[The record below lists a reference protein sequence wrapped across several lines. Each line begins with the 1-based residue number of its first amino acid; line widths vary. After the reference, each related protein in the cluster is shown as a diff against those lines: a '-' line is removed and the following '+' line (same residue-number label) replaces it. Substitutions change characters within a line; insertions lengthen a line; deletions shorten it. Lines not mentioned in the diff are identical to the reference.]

1 MAHRK
6 YQISKNTC
14 NEDRPRNT
22 STGYSNKIRIFPFL
36 FHEYGSLEFILN
48 LADSILDF
56 LKKILYKRK
65 KLHRVLSV
73 LQYGIPAVVFI
84 SDLIGKLRKFQ
95 QIKSGK
101 NDVSNENAEKYK
113 ELFNVT
119 TKVNIEFTPFL
130 LGGEITKWLLQRPTT
145 KDFKVLGYYQ
155 FDTLQPIA
163 DSYRE
168 DDSTLVTALEMN
180 GIKFAWVLRMYRT
193 TDGDLYLR
201 YSDVYAPLEHIS
213 KVQDLKGKIFR
224 EFIQHF
230 DVTSNVLLLS
240 PGGLSTYPR
249 QEIIEQPYQYD
260 TKRLA
265 NEIKKTLKR
274 KKKRGWVLVG
284 LPGTGKSTI
293 IHSLELLVKEYP
305 IVYLSSD
312 CFRGSSI
319 VKETFETI
327 RYIQPCLIVIED
339 LDSCELK
346 EKNQALGE
354 LLEQVDD
361 VDNKLNIA
369 IVTSVNDTSMVHY
382 SLINRPGRLDE
393 VIFIQTP
400 QSVEE
405 VYSILKC
412 RYYKNQTKDPEIKEE
427 FMSHED
433 INPKYIQEIL
443 DKEYTQADVCELVEK
458 SLLISNGFT
467 NETLRESMN
476 SLNSSKIALK
486 KCDFGGVTPKSKDA
500 PDECIAEEKH
510 EARMGTFTR

>member
-1 MAHRK
+1 MAYRK
-6 YQISKNTC
+6 YQGLNRNENTHPRDISV
-14 NEDRPRNT
+14 
-22 STGYSNKIRIFPFL
+22 GYSKKTKIFPFL
-36 FHEYGSLEFILN
+36 FQEYGSLEFILN

-56 LKKILYKRK
+56 LKRLFYRRK
-65 KLHRVLSV
+65 KLQRVLSV
-73 LQYGIPAVVFI
+73 LQYGIPAIVFI
-84 SDLIGKLRKFQ
+84 SDLIGKIRKFQ
-95 QIKSGK
+95 QIKSGG

-119 TKVNIEFTPFL
+119 TKVSIEYIPFL
-130 LGGEITKWLLQRPTT
+130 LGGEISRWLLQRPVT

-155 FDTLQPIA
+155 FDTLQSIA

-168 DDSTLVTALEMN
+168 DDSTLVTAIEMN
-180 GIKFAWVLRMYRT
+180 GIKFAWMLRMYRT

-201 YSDVYAPLEHIS
+201 YSDIYAPLEHIS
-213 KVQDLKGKIFR
+213 KAQDLKGKIFR

-249 QEIIEQPYQYD
+249 QEIEEQPYQYD

-265 NEIKKTLKR
+265 SEIKKILKR

-293 IHSLELLVKEYP
+293 IHSLELLIKEYP
-305 IVYLSSD
+305 IVYLSSG
-312 CFRGSSI
+312 CFLSAPL
-319 VKETFETI
+319 VKETFDTI
-327 RYIQPCLIVIED
+327 RYIQPCLVVIED

-346 EKNQALGE
+346 DKKQALGE
-354 LLEQVDD
+354 LLEQIDD

-369 IVTSVNDTSMVHY
+369 IISSVNDTSMVHY

-405 VYSILKC
+405 VYSILRC
-412 RYYKNQTKDPEIKEE
+412 RYLKNQIKDPEIKDE
-427 FMSHED
+427 FIHRDD
-433 INPKYIQEIL
+433 INQKYIQEIL
-443 DKEYTQADVCELVEK
+443 DKEYTQADICELVEK
-458 SLLISNGFT
+458 SLLIGNVFT
-467 NETLRESMN
+467 NETLRESMD
-476 SLNSSKIALK
+476 SLDSSKLALK
-486 KCDFGGVTPKSKDA
+486 KCDFGGDTPFSNGNQNSD
-500 PDECIAEEKH
+500 PEEH
-510 EARMGTFTR
+510 IARMGTFTK